1 MINKKLNVFET
12 YKPYNVY
19 ISTIETNNDGSQTLN
34 IRIDKGVNDY
44 KVLVTYYTE
53 KAIIEALQE
62 NKAPKKY
69 LVIKTDIDNVSI
81 EPNYKLLKEDKYI
94 IKGIYF
100 YNGRVSK
107 SKNKEYRT
115 LEYNLELDALDNQES
130 EENYTRQ
137 DNQKVLQIK

>member
-19 ISTIETNNDGSQTLN
+19 ISTIEQNDNGSQTLV

-44 KVLVTYYTE
+44 KVLRTYYTE
-53 KAIIEALQE
+53 KALIESLQK

-69 LVIKTDIDNVSI
+69 LTIKTVIDNVSI
-81 EPNYKLLKEDKYI
+81 EPNYKLLKEDNYI
-94 IKGIYF
+94 IKDIYF

-107 SKNKEYRT
+107 TTGKEYKT
-115 LEYNLELDALDNQES
+115 LEYDLKLDALDNQES
-130 EENYTRQ
+130 YENYTKQ
-137 DNQKVLQIK
+137 DKQKVAEIK